1 MLAMPYTIQKLS
13 EIIHGTV
20 IGDSKIEIG
29 DVSGFEKPIR
39 GGITFL
45 LNPKDLPALEKSEIA
60 CIIVPKN
67 ITKSSK
73 PLIQTDNPKL
83 AFAMLLSLFHPPKKF
98 DGQISKQA
106 FIAPT
111 AKIGDNVTVE
121 AFAVIGEKVQIGK
134 NSVIR
139 ANVHIGESAVI
150 GENSVIHPNVTI
162 YDQTKIGNRV
172 TIHAGAVLG
181 ADGFGF
187 VFDGKQQQK
196 VPQVGIVV
204 VHDDVEIGAGTT
216 IDRATVGETV
226 IGKGTKI
233 DNQVQIAH
241 NVEIGEHCAIS
252 AKCGISGSCKIGNF
266 VTMGGG
272 AGLADHV
279 EIGDGT
285 MLGGNSGVPSGKK
298 IPAKQIWFGQPARP
312 YQEMRR
318 QIAAQLRAAES
329 FGDVSDLKKRI
340 ANLEA
345 EIESLR
351 SGTKN

>member
-1 MLAMPYTIQKLS
+1 MLAMPHTIQELAK
-13 EIIHGTV
+13 IINGAV
-20 IGDSKIEIG
+20 VGDSKIMIS
-29 DVSGFEKPIR
+29 DVSSYEKPAR
-39 GGITFL
+39 QAITFL
-45 LNPKDLPALEKSEIA
+45 LNPKDLPELEKSEIG

-67 ITKSSK
+67 ILKSSK
-73 PLIQTDNPKL
+73 PLIQVENPKL
-83 AFAMLLSLFHPPKKF
+83 AFAMLLSVFYPPQKF
-98 DGQISKQA
+98 NGQISKLA
-106 FIAPT
+106 YMAAT
-111 AKIGDNVTVE
+111 ARTNENVTIEPFAYVGENVE
-121 AFAVIGEKVQIGK
+121 IGK

-139 ANVHIGESAVI
+139 SHAHLDRNVTI
-150 GENSVIHPNVTI
+150 GENTIIHPNVMI
-162 YDQTKIGNRV
+162 YEKAKIGNRV

-204 VHDDVEIGAGTT
+204 IHDDVEIGAGTT

-252 AKCGISGSCKIGNF
+252 AKVGISGSCKIGNF

-285 MLGGNSGVPSGKK
+285 MLGGLSGVPSGKK

-312 YQEMRR
+312 YQEMRK
-318 QIAAQLRAAES
+318 QIAAQLRAAENYT
-329 FGDVSDLKKRI
+329 DVSDLKKRLTS
-340 ANLEA
+340 LEA
-345 EIESLR
+345 EIETLK
-351 SGTKN
+351 SGSKS